1 MDPERG
7 FSPREW
13 VSCANTGPAASSK
26 AKIAA
31 ASMNQPYTT
40 RRARV
45 GSGQDGAV
53 PPATGRGKLIVQSAQ
68 RLIPNYLATSSSTP
82 TNIRGTLVQ
91 PVNKLAAPFETPQ
104 RGPALNQ
111 MQPQVILSQFG
122 APIRK
127 PREVPPINPRGSPVW
142 SGGSEKWKPRSAV
155 YVRGVTKCV
164 PLNVE

>member
-13 VSCANTGPAASSK
+13 VSCANTGPAASSNIK
-26 AKIAA
+26 TAT
-31 ASMNQPYTT
+31 ASRNQPQA
-40 RRARV
+40 RRHARAVV
-45 GSGQDGAV
+45 GGEGTVLPLS
-53 PPATGRGKLIVQSAQ
+53 GRGKLIVQSAQ

-91 PVNKLAAPFETPQ
+91 PVNRLAAPFETPQ

-111 MQPQVILSQFG
+111 MQPQVILFQFG

-127 PREVPPINPRGSPVW
+127 LREVPPIHPRGSPVC
-142 SGGSEKWKPRSAV
+142 SGLS
-155 YVRGVTKCV
+155 
-164 PLNVE
+164 